1 MARECCWCDRD
12 AVGHLEY
19 AGRRHDACREHLA
32 LYGDGDDG
40 PPWGLL
46 VAVSLGF
53 FVGGFLSWFGC

>member
-1 MARECCWCDRD
+1 
-12 AVGHLEY
+12 VEY

-32 LYGDGDDG
+32 LYGNGDDG